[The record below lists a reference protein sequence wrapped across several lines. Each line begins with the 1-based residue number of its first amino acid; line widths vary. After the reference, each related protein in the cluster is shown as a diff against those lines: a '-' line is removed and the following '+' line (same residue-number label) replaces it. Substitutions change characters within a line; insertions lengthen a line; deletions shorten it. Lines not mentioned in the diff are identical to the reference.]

1 MKKNRFTLK
10 NKLSFILGG
19 SGLIGRSVSL
29 EFVRA
34 GSDIC
39 IIDNNK
45 KSSMKLLEELKEIN
59 ANASFAYLDCSKM
72 NSLETNFGNLLKRFS
87 VPDIFINCSY
97 PRTKNWAKSSFRDI
111 TLTSYRKNIDIHLN
125 SYSWTAKRVAD
136 EMVKNKIKGSIVM
149 TSSIYGSKAQDLSMY
164 EDTNLEENMP
174 YPVIKSGI
182 IHLAKQMAT
191 YYGKFGIR
199 VNTVSPGGVE
209 GPIAGKS
216 IKQDSLFKRRYISK
230 TPLKRMT
237 RPEDIANAM
246 IFLASNASSYITGND
261 IRVDGGISIV

>member
-1 MKKNRFTLK
+1 
-10 NKLSFILGG
+10 
-19 SGLIGRSVSL
+19 
-29 EFVRA
+29 
-34 GSDIC
+34 
-39 IIDNNK
+39 
-45 KSSMKLLEELKEIN
+45 
-59 ANASFAYLDCSKM
+59 
-72 NSLETNFGNLLKRFS
+72 
-87 VPDIFINCSY
+87 
-97 PRTKNWAKSSFRDI
+97 
-111 TLTSYRKNIDIHLN
+111 
-125 SYSWTAKRVAD
+125 
-136 EMVKNKIKGSIVM
+136 MVKNKIKGSIVM

-182 IHLAKQMAT
+182 IHLSKQMAT

-216 IKQDSLFKRRYISK
+216 IKQDSLFKGRYISK

-237 RPEDIANAM
+237 RPDDIANAM